1 NESAPSASRD
11 VMVFILCPPSTAHG
25 SATHVPPPAHPGAP
39 WRIVTVDRRDALP
52 VPCLPASETEGASLH
67 EHGIRYA
74 PVTVTCPVHFPTH
87 ARSERPIPGRSR
99 GPELR
104 ESLSSRNRMAHRA
117 VAICWQGRCCV
128 PVVDGATSRGGLM
141 TTEHARETQE
151 QERKGGGE

>member
-1 NESAPSASRD
+1 MGCPS
-11 VMVFILCPPSTAHG
+11 
-25 SATHVPPPAHPGAP
+25 PAC
-39 WRIVTVDRRDALP
+39 T
-52 VPCLPASETEGASLH
+52 ASETEGASLH

-99 GPELR
+99 CPELR
-104 ESLSSRNRMAHRA
+104 GSLSSRNGMAHRA

-141 TTEHARETQE
+141 AREHARETQE
-151 QERKGGGE
+151 QEPKGGGEDRSLAEREGAHGSMAFRHSPFGLMRRLLDDLLTPRPEED